1 MGHFFESLDNHGGG
15 LRVQDH
21 DFTQQ
26 CRIDWWPSMDE
37 NDGEKYGI
45 NIQRYIYVMNNN
57 RRSKQL
63 FEALIK

>member
-1 MGHFFESLDNHGGG
+1 
-15 LRVQDH
+15 
-21 DFTQQ
+21 
-26 CRIDWWPSMDE
+26 MDE